1 MSNELYSIGD
11 ISKIFNIS
19 IQTIRFYEKIGLYI
33 PAKISEDT
41 GYRYYTW
48 NQFER
53 LRLIIHLKDLGL
65 SLKDIK
71 HQLDIQRGSEYLN
84 FLEKYSELLNCRIQS
99 DTLLKRH
106 IDLKIESMKLA
117 SEMPQN
123 KTLFMPFA
131 ETKVL
136 KYKCAA
142 ISFHEHE
149 HAIVSLLRK
158 YSLKTG
164 ISRIGQLFSPD
175 SLECQKGELICTG
188 LFVTE
193 DMFTEETEIQAGEAI
208 TTIPKGTYAV
218 IYYRKPT
225 EETLPYIYQL
235 LDEVEQHSFVP
246 CGDIYRTITS
256 DVGRDQPEEDG
267 YQAFLRILVKKR
279 QED

>member
-1 MSNELYSIGD
+1 M
-11 ISKIFNIS
+11 FNIS
-19 IQTIRFYEKIGLYI
+19 IQTIRFYERIGLYI
-33 PAKISEDT
+33 PAKISENT

-53 LRLIIHLKDLGL
+53 LRLIIHLKDFGM

-71 HQLDIQRGSEYLN
+71 HQLDIQRGAEYLKL
-84 FLEKYSELLNCRIQS
+84 LEKHSEFLNSRIQS
-99 DTLLKRH
+99 DTQLKRH
-106 IDLKIESMKLA
+106 IDLKIKSMKLA

-123 KTLFMPFA
+123 KTLFIPFA

-136 KYKCAA
+136 KYKRSAVC
-142 ISFHEHE
+142 FHEHE
-149 HAIVSLLRK
+149 HAVVSLIRQ
-158 YSLKTG
+158 YRLKPG

-175 SLECQKGELICTG
+175 SLENQKGVLLCTG

-193 DMFTEETEIQAGEAI
+193 EMFTEETEIQAGDDI
-208 TTIPKGTYAV
+208 TTIPKGIYAV

-225 EETLPYIYQL
+225 EDTLPYIYQL
-235 LDEVEQHSFVP
+235 LYEVEQHSFVP
-246 CGDIYRTITS
+246 YGDIYRTITS

-279 QED
+279 QEC

>member
-1 MSNELYSIGD
+1 MSDELYSIGD

-19 IQTIRFYEKIGLYI
+19 IQTVRFYEKIGLFI
-33 PAKISEDT
+33 PADKSEDT

-53 LRLIIHLKDLGL
+53 LRLILHLKDLGL

-71 HQLDIQRGSEYLN
+71 HQLDNQRGAEYLKL
-84 FLEKYSELLNCRIQS
+84 LEKHSALLNCRIQS
-99 DTLLKRH
+99 DTQLKRH

-117 SEMPQN
+117 SDMPQN

-131 ETKVL
+131 ETKIL
-136 KYKCAA
+136 KYNCAA
-142 ISFHEHE
+142 ICFHEHE
-149 HAIVSLLRK
+149 RAFVSLLRD
-158 YSLKTG
+158 YRLRTG

-175 SLECQKGELICTG
+175 ALENEDGMLICTG

-193 DMFTEETEIQAGEAI
+193 DMFTDETESQAGDAI

-218 IYYRKPT
+218 IYYRRPT
-225 EETLPYIYQL
+225 EDTLPYIYQL
-235 LDEVEQHSFVP
+235 LDEVERHSFVP

-279 QED
+279 Q